1 MKLLGR
7 DQSVRFW
14 VTLTQGQGHK
24 WVKGQN
30 CFVQI
35 TPFIIVID
43 LPQNV
48 KCSLFSFWNISKYEY
63 CHRTNSFNA
72 PCGLRGCK
80 NRPVPF
86 PGRMSYK
93 VTKPGLVCVLYL
105 SMHESVTL
113 ISTFLIIII
122 VLLLI
127 RAPFY
132 ILLIFVGMC
141 SVFWLF

>member
-1 MKLLGR
+1 
-7 DQSVRFW
+7 
-14 VTLTQGQGHK
+14 
-24 WVKGQN
+24 
-30 CFVQI
+30 
-35 TPFIIVID
+35 
-43 LPQNV
+43 
-48 KCSLFSFWNISKYEY
+48 
-63 CHRTNSFNA
+63 
-72 PCGLRGCK
+72 
-80 NRPVPF
+80 
-86 PGRMSYK
+86 MSYK

-122 VLLLI
+122 VLMLI